1 MSARAFSAMQIWS
14 FSRIAGVGN
23 WARSMALVPKAA
35 MWMAVMRDA
44 SVSGAAETWRGI
56 WSVVCLY
63 CLLFYYEDHRFIVW
77 AVDGFFFD
85 LFPGPK
91 SNRHCEIV

>member
-1 MSARAFSAMQIWS
+1 
-14 FSRIAGVGN
+14 
-23 WARSMALVPKAA
+23 MAA
-35 MWMAVMRDA
+35 MRDA

-56 WSVVCLY
+56 RSVIFLY
-63 CLLFYYEDHRFIVW
+63 FLVFCYRDHRFIVW

-91 SNRHCEIV
+91 SNRHGEIV